1 MGYNGCNNVAKTPK
15 IRAMAAIAITGKIP
29 QVYCCHKGI

>member
-15 IRAMAAIAITGKIP
+15 IRAMAAIAVTGKIP
-29 QVYCCHKGI
+29 QAHCCHKGI